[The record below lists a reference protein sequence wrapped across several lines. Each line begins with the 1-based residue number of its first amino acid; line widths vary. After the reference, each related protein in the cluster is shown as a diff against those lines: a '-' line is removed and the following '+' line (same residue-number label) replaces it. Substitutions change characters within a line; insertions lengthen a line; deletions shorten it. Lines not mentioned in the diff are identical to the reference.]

1 MPAPRPILIVD
12 DDAALRAS
20 LAEHFSLHS
29 EFDPDQA
36 ASAAEAE
43 AKLAAGAGARPHGA
57 LHLATQL
64 PDGAGREVCARLR
77 GRGLKVPISLARFP
91 PARSREGPSLSPR
104 PRRPCRAAAP

>member
-1 MPAPRPILIVD
+1 VLIVD
-12 DDAALRAS
+12 DEPALRLS

-43 AKLAAGAGARPHGA
+43 AKLAAAAGARPHDA
-57 LHLATQL
+57 ILLDTEL
-64 PDGAGREVCARLR
+64 PDEAGREVCARLR
-77 GRGLKVPISLARFP
+77 GRGLKMPISLARFP